1 MSTAQQQELENKEN
15 IPPENKPRP
24 SVPRDR
30 TFGNDLTKAL
40 SYSRELSNDPQLL
53 DYYSDEIYQHLK
65 SIESLHRAKFGF
77 MKFQADITEKM
88 RSVLLDWLVEVHHK
102 FKLTTE
108 TLFLAVN
115 LIDRYLEKVPIS
127 RSRLQLIGV
136 SAFLIASKYEDIYP
150 PEIRDM
156 VYITDNAFTK
166 QEILQGEIE
175 ILKKLEYNITVPSS
189 FRFLERLSRVAGCSE
204 QQHALSRYLQELAL
218 VDYKMIKYSY
228 SNLAAAAIYLMF
240 KIKNIKPE
248 WTSDLRRAS
257 GYTEDQLKACARDMC
272 MLFQNANKSS
282 LKGVKN
288 KFSSALFF
296 HVANTPIL

>member
-1 MSTAQQQELENKEN
+1 MSTALQQELENKEN
-15 IPPENKPRP
+15 IPLESKPRP

-65 SIESLHRAKFGF
+65 SIESLNRAKFGF
-77 MKFQADITEKM
+77 MKSQADITEKM

-127 RSRLQLIGV
+127 RARLQLIGV

-218 VDYKMIKYSY
+218 VDYKMMKYSY